1 MPFAVTQITATGSS
15 SPLSFSF
22 PFRDVSDIV
31 VKVDGVTKAQTTHYT
46 FPTNSSIQFT
56 SGNVPTSG
64 QVVEIRRATSQSTR
78 LVDYVSGAILT
89 ESDLDTDSNQA
100 FFMAQ
105 EAIDKANDGVQLL
118 STGVFDANNR
128 RITNVADP
136 TAAQDA
142 ATNAF
147 VDSTLSNNAAQAAAA
162 ASSAT
167 AAATSETN
175 SANSATASAN
185 SATASANSAV
195 EAANEVAV
203 LAPRYKFSAAT
214 TVADPGVSFLRFNNS
229 VASAATIVII
239 NEKTAD
245 GGNPDIED
253 WIKSWDD
260 STSTIKGYIRIVDPN
275 APANYV
281 IYNITGLTDRT
292 GHVEL
297 LVAHVDSNFV
307 SGTTFVEDNTLR
319 IKFSRTGD
327 LGQVGPT
334 GPQGPIGVTGPQGPA
349 ATIAVGST
357 TTGAP
362 GSNAQVANSGSSG
375 AAVFDFT
382 LPRGAVGAAGSDG
395 TAATVAVGTVNT
407 LPAGSSATVTN
418 VGSSTSATFNF
429 EIPRGATGQAGSGT
443 GDLLASNNLS
453 DIDSASS
460 GRTNLGLGSAATLN
474 AGTAANNL
482 VQLDGTSK
490 LPAVDGS
497 QLTGLAAGGGPGL
510 DGGTAGEESVIRLN
524 ANQISGN
531 ASLTVQSGKN
541 GMTAGP
547 ISIATGSTL
556 TIETGANWH
565 LIGA

>member
-1 MPFAVTQITATGSS
+1 MAFALVRSTADGNNTPITLGFEYRETA
-15 SPLSFSF
+15 
-22 PFRDVSDIV
+22 DIV
-31 VKVDGVTKAQTTHYT
+31 VKVDGVTKTLTTHYT
-46 FPTNSSIQFT
+46 FPTSNTISFT
-56 SGNVPTSG
+56 SGNVPTNG
-64 QVVEIRRATSQSTR
+64 QIIEVRGSTSHGAR
-78 LVDYVSGAILT
+78 LVDYVSGATLT
-89 ESDLDTDSNQA
+89 ETDLDTDSEQA
-100 FFMAQ
+100 FFMSQ
-105 EAIDKANDGVQLL
+105 EAVDFAQDSIAK
-118 STGVFDANNR
+118 DAQDRFNAFNKK
-128 RITNVADP
+128 IINVADP
-136 TAAQDA
+136 TDAQDA
-142 ATNAF
+142 ATKAF

-162 ASSAT
+162 SASAA

-175 SANSATASAN
+175 SANSSTASAN

-203 LAPRYKFSAAT
+203 LAPRYKFSATT

-245 GGNPDIED
+245 SGNPDIED
-253 WIKSWDD
+253 WLKSWDD

-319 IKFSRTGD
+319 ITFSRTGD

-334 GPQGPIGVTGPQGPA
+334 GPQGPIGNTGPQGPA

-375 AAVFDFT
+375 AATFDFT
-382 LPRGAVGAAGSDG
+382 IPRGDVGA
-395 TAATVAVGTVNT
+395 TPTVAVGTVTT

-418 VGSSTSATFNF
+418 VGSSTSATFDF

-453 DIDSASS
+453 DLDSASS
-460 GRTNLGLGSAATLN
+460 GRNNLGLGSAATLN

-497 QLTGLAAGGGPGL
+497 QLTGLVAGGPGL
-510 DGGTAGEESVIRLN
+510 NGGGSGEQSVIRLN

-531 ASLTVQSGKN
+531 VSLTVQSGKN

-547 ISIATGSTL
+547 INITSGSTL

-565 LIGA
+565 LVGA